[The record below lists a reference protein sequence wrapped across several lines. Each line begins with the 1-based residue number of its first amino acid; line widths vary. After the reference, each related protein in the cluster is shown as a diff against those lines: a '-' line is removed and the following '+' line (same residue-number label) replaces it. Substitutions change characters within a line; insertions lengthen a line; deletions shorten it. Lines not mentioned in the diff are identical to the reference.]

1 MSHREIENTIEHE
14 TKDVCALMECF
25 EKELKHATMDM
36 KSLSHVEAGAVA
48 DIIKDLAEAKK
59 NLVEC
64 VYKENLIKAM
74 SEAEY
79 GEDYDEDGPMGYRG
93 RSASTGRFVSRG
105 GSGRN
110 AGYRPYPYPYYD
122 GMMSDD
128 YNGRMGYSDRN
139 DGRGGMSQGS
149 DGRGS
154 GYRSSGKGEPYD
166 RHRESRRGYTET
178 HSEDDHKK
186 MKDSIS
192 DIFDD
197 MEMIAT
203 EVWRDM
209 DQNEK
214 VKYKQK
220 LQAMVQK
227 LQ

>member
-1 MSHREIENTIEHE
+1 
-14 TKDVCALMECF
+14 MELRVLQYF
-25 EKELKHATMDM
+25 L
-36 KSLSHVEAGAVA
+36 AVA
-48 DIIKDLAEAKK
+48 RERLS
-59 NLVEC
+59 
-64 VYKENLIKAM
+64 LIHI
-74 SEAEY
+74 
-79 GEDYDEDGPMGYRG
+79 
-93 RSASTGRFVSRG
+93 
-105 GSGRN
+105 SGRN

-166 RHRESRRGYTET
+166 RYRESRRGYTET

-203 EVWRDM
+203 EVWRDKM
-209 DQNEK
+209 CIRDRQRLGRK
-214 VKYKQK
+214 
-220 LQAMVQK
+220 
-227 LQ
+227 